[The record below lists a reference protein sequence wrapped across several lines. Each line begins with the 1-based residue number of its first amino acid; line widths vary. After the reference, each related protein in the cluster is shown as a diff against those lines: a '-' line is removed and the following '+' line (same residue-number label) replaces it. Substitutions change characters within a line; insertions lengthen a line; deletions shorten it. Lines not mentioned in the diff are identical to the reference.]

1 MALIAPE
8 PMGAF
13 MATWS
18 LTTHIKLHLGHNN
31 LENSHVLL
39 ALIGNGGGF
48 FFLFSQVHLSPYFAG
63 NICNN

>member
-1 MALIAPE
+1 MTLIAPE

-39 ALIGNGGGF
+39 ALIGNGGGLLYF
-48 FFLFSQVHLSPYFAG
+48 IMALWPFSLFRGKVMR
-63 NICNN
+63 